1 MAEESAKK
9 VEPQCVRDEE
19 GRLLRDKGRLRE
31 RWVRFFR
38 SLLNAKFDILDPD
51 TAKKLPPHL
60 VASALGIEPT
70 EEEIA
75 TAMKAMVNAKA
86 VGSDG
91 LPAELLKL
99 GL

>member
-1 MAEESAKK
+1 M
-9 VEPQCVRDEE
+9 
-19 GRLLRDKGRLRE
+19 
-31 RWVRFFR
+31 
-38 SLLNAKFDILDPD
+38 LDPEIP
-51 TAKKLPPHL
+51 KGLPQQP

-70 EEEIA
+70 EEIV

-91 LPAELLKL
+91 LPVELLKL